1 MCCAFIEVLVR
12 SNSQLEKENS
22 KRTMRLHCSAVQ
34 VTVWGG
40 CGSMRFLERHA
51 RPERISFVL
60 AHLHLLDGEKNTTLQ
75 TWIEARKKQNTCAG
89 WKCWRWS

>member
-34 VTVWGG
+34 VTVWGV
-40 CGSMRFLERHA
+40 REYAIL
-51 RPERISFVL
+51 
-60 AHLHLLDGEKNTTLQ
+60 GEVC
-75 TWIEARKKQNTCAG
+75 EA
-89 WKCWRWS
+89 

>member
-40 CGSMRFLERHA
+40 AGVCDSWRGMRGLSGFRLFSPTCTFLM
-51 RPERISFVL
+51 V
-60 AHLHLLDGEKNTTLQ
+60 
-75 TWIEARKKQNTCAG
+75 KKTQLYKRG
-89 WKCWRWS
+89 